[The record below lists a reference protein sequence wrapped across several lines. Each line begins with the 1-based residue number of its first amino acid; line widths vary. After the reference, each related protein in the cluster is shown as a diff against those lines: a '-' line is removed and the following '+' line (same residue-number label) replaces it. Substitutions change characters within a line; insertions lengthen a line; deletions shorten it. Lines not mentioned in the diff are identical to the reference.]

1 MRNLH
6 YAAIYM
12 IRSHLHFTALHPYKG
27 AYKNNP
33 IKMLLIKNDNS
44 AVFSTGFKQQK
55 TLDP

>member
-1 MRNLH
+1 
-6 YAAIYM
+6 M